1 MVEENDV
8 LYKYMNWGAMEAL
21 VYSEHDDPHSWLGPH
36 ETEEGTLVN
45 AFLPTARAV
54 GVVVGKTEYPMTS
67 VDDSGNFSVLIEK
80 GKVGN
85 YKLDITY
92 RDDSKALIYDPY
104 SFSKQISEEDEDRF
118 IRGIHYEI
126 YEKLGAHVRTIN
138 RVKGTYFAVWA
149 PNAQRVSVV
158 GDFNTWDGRRHPMRK
173 LRAAGIFELF
183 IPGLTEG
190 AMYKFEIK
198 AQSGLTYLKADPYA
212 NATEMRPGNASIVTT
227 LDYEWKDGEYMDAR
241 KKLDITKS
249 PMSIY
254 EVHLGSWM
262 RKGDGDNDFYSYAE
276 TAVLLSKYVKKMG
289 YTHIELLPVME
300 HPFDG
305 SWGYQVT
312 GYFAP
317 TSRYGTPKDFM
328 SFIDHMHN
336 EGIGVI
342 LDWVPAH
349 FPRDAFALAGFDGT
363 CLYEHPDRRLG
374 EHPDWGTLIFD
385 FGRPEVSNFLI
396 ASVLFWTE
404 KYHADGIRMDAVASM
419 LYLDYGRKDG
429 EWLPNRYGGKE
440 NLEAIELL
448 KHLNSIFHKKNNGA
462 LIIAEE
468 STAWP
473 NVTKPVEEGGLGF
486 DLKWNMGWMNDFT
499 SYMRQDPLFRKGC
512 HGQLTFSMM
521 YAYSEDFVLVL
532 SHDEVVHGKGSMINK
547 MPGEISDKFANLRAA
562 YGFMMGHPGKKLLF
576 MGQEF
581 GQIRE
586 WAENRSLDWDLL
598 DEPLHSKLSDYVATL
613 NKMYRDMPAF
623 TELDCDPD
631 GFKWLGCLDADHS
644 IVSFIRK
651 THKQEETLLF
661 AFNFTPVEYNDYRQA
676 VPFPGTYK
684 EILSSDAVK
693 YGGTGHVNVRTKTS
707 EPVEKDGWQDS
718 IVIKLPP
725 LGMTVFT
732 CTPAGEE
739 VKKTNKAVSPA
750 KSEKKAEKASKPAK
764 TEKKAEKTAKQVK
777 AEKAT
782 EKKAK
787 TAKAEKEAKAEKKTE
802 KPVKTAKT
810 EKPAEKAVKTAKAEK
825 PEKTAKP
832 AVTKA
837 VKKEK
842 PERPATEPKIK
853 AKKEG
858 TVKKKASEKTEAKEK
873 PGKVKNKK
881 G

>member
-1 MVEENDV
+1 MIEEDNV

-36 ETEEGTLVN
+36 ETEEGTLIN
-45 AFLPTARAV
+45 AFFPTAKAV
-54 GVVVGKTEYPMTS
+54 SVVIGKKEYPMCS
-67 VDDSGNFSVLIEK
+67 VDDAGNFSVMTDSK
-80 GKVGN
+80 KPGN
-85 YKLDITY
+85 YKLNITY
-92 RDDSKALIYDPY
+92 RDDSKTTVYDPY
-104 SFSKQISEEDEDRF
+104 CFPKQISEEDEDRF
-118 IRGIHYEI
+118 IRGVHYEI
-126 YEKLGAHVRTIN
+126 YEKLGAHVMSVN
-138 RVKGTYFAVWA
+138 RIKGTYFAVWA

-183 IPGLTEG
+183 IPGLKEG
-190 AMYKFEIK
+190 EIYKFEIK

-212 NATEMRPGNASIVTT
+212 NAFEMRPGNASIVAD
-227 LDYEWKDGEYMDAR
+227 LSYDWKDTEYMTKR

-262 RKGDGDNDFYSYAE
+262 RKGEGDNDFYTYGE
-276 TAVLLSKYVKKMG
+276 TAKLLAKYVKKMG

-317 TSRYGTPKDFM
+317 TSRYGSPTDFM
-328 SFIDHMHN
+328 EFMDYMHN

-349 FPRDAFALAGFDGT
+349 FPRDSFALAGFDGT

-448 KHLNSIFHKKNNGA
+448 KHLNSIFHKKKNGA

-473 NVTKPVEEGGLGF
+473 NVTKPVEEDGLGF

-547 MPGEISDKFANLRAA
+547 MPGEIEEKFANLRVA

-581 GQIRE
+581 GQVRE

-598 DEPLHSKLSDYVATL
+598 DDPLHSKLSDYVAAL

-644 IVSFIRK
+644 IVSFVRK
-651 THKQEETLLF
+651 THKKDETLLF
-661 AFNFTPVEYNDYRQA
+661 AFNFTPVAYDDYRQA

-693 YGGTGHVNVRTKTS
+693 YGGSGHVNTRTKTS
-707 EPVEKDGWQDS
+707 EAVEKDGWDDS

-725 LGMTVFT
+725 LGMTVFS
-732 CTPAGEE
+732 CTPGT
-739 VKKTNKAVSPA
+739 VKDTGKKKKPA
-750 KSEKKAEKASKPAK
+750 KKVEKKPVEKAEKTTVKE
-764 TEKKAEKTAKQVK
+764 TEKVPVKKAEKTTVK
-777 AEKAT
+777 ET
-782 EKKAK
+782 EKKPIKKVEKKAAGKVEK
-787 TAKAEKEAKAEKKTE
+787 TTVKETSEKGIKRSVTEKAETKVVSKSETIKGRKKDS
-802 KPVKTAKT
+802 VK
-810 EKPAEKAVKTAKAEK
+810 
-825 PEKTAKP
+825 
-832 AVTKA
+832 
-837 VKKEK
+837 
-842 PERPATEPKIK
+842 
-853 AKKEG
+853 
-858 TVKKKASEKTEAKEK
+858 
-873 PGKVKNKK
+873 GKRK
-881 G
+881 

>member
-21 VYSEHDDPHSWLGPH
+21 IYSEHDDPHSWLGPH
-36 ETEEGTLVN
+36 ETGEGTLVN
-45 AFLPTARAV
+45 AFLPTAREV

-80 GKVGN
+80 GKIGT

-118 IRGIHYEI
+118 IRGVHYEI
-126 YEKLGAHVRTIN
+126 YDKLGAHVRTIN

-212 NATEMRPGNASIVTT
+212 NATEMRPGNASVVTT
-227 LDYEWKDGEYMDAR
+227 LDYEWKDGKYMEDR

-276 TAVLLSKYVKKMG
+276 TAKLLSKYVKKMG

-317 TSRYGTPKDFM
+317 TSRYGTPQDFM
-328 SFIDHMHN
+328 AFIDHMHN

-349 FPRDAFALAGFDGT
+349 FPRDSFALAGFDGT

-473 NVTKPVEEGGLGF
+473 NVTKPVEEDGLGF

-598 DEPLHSKLSDYVATL
+598 DDPLHSKLSDYVATL

-651 THKQEETLLF
+651 TRKPEETLLF

-693 YGGTGHVNVRTKTS
+693 YGGSGHVNVRTKTS

-732 CTPAGEE
+732 CTPAGEGE
-739 VKKTNKAVSPA
+739 KPA
-750 KSEKKAEKASKPAK
+750 KKDAKPAKTQKKAEKPAKPAK
-764 TEKKAEKTAKQVK
+764 TEKTVKPKKAEKPA
-777 AEKAT
+777 
-782 EKKAK
+782 
-787 TAKAEKEAKAEKKTE
+787 E
-802 KPVKTAKT
+802 KPVK
-810 EKPAEKAVKTAKAEK
+810 AEKAVKTAKTEK
-825 PEKTAKP
+825 AVEKKNKTEEKAVKP

-837 VKKEK
+837 VKKAK
-842 PERPATEPKIK
+842 TERPAAEPKIK
-853 AKKEG
+853 AKKEKVIKEKDTKETVVKEKVTKGKVTKEKSG
-858 TVKKKASEKTEAKEK
+858 TVKA
-873 PGKVKNKK
+873 KK
-881 G
+881 GDQTGK

>member
-1 MVEENDV
+1 MIEEDDV

-21 VYSEHDDPHSWLGPH
+21 IYSEHDDPHSWLGPH
-36 ETEEGTLVN
+36 ETADGTMIN
-45 AFLPTARAV
+45 AFLPTARAAD
-54 GVVVGKTEYPMTS
+54 VVIGKKSFPMKN
-67 VDDSGNFSVLIEK
+67 VDDSGNFSVLIGGE
-80 GKVGN
+80 KVGN

-92 RDDSKALIYDPY
+92 RDDSKALVYDPY
-104 SFSKQISEEDEDRF
+104 SFRKQISEEDEDRF
-118 IRGIHYEI
+118 IRGVHYEI
-126 YEKLGAHVRTIN
+126 YEKLGAHVISVN

-183 IPGLTEG
+183 IPGLSEG
-190 AMYKFEIK
+190 TIYKYEIK

-212 NATEMRPGNASIVTT
+212 NATEMRPGNASIVAD
-227 LDYEWKDGEYMDAR
+227 LSYEWKDGKYMANR
-241 KKLDITKS
+241 KKLDITKC
-249 PMSIY
+249 PMSVY

-262 RKGDGDNDFYSYAE
+262 RKGEGDNDFYTYGE
-276 TAVLLSKYVKKMG
+276 TAELLSKYVKKMG

-317 TSRYGTPKDFM
+317 TSRYGSPKDFM
-328 SFIDHMHN
+328 AFMDHMHR

-349 FPRDAFALAGFDGT
+349 FPRDSFALAGFDGT

-419 LYLDYGRKDG
+419 LYLDYGRQDG

-448 KHLNSIFHKKNNGA
+448 KHLNSIFHKKKNGA

-473 NVTKPVEEGGLGF
+473 NVTKPVEEDGLGF

-521 YAYSEDFVLVL
+521 YAYSENFVLVL

-547 MPGEISDKFANLRAA
+547 MPGELTDKFANLRAA

-586 WAENRSLDWDLL
+586 WAENRSLDWNLL
-598 DEPLHSKLSDYVATL
+598 DEPLHAKLSDYVAAI

-644 IVSFIRK
+644 IVSFVRK
-651 THKQEETLLF
+651 THKPEETLLF
-661 AFNFTPVEYNDYRQA
+661 AFNFTPVEYNEYRQA
-676 VPFPGTYK
+676 VPFPGAYK

-693 YGGTGHVNVRTKTS
+693 YGGSGHVNPRTKTS
-707 EPVEKDGWQDS
+707 EPIEKDGWDNS

-725 LGMTVFT
+725 LGMTVFS
-732 CTPAGEE
+732 CTPGDVEKKDKKAGKERLKAKQ
-739 VKKTNKAVSPA
+739 VKTKKT
-750 KSEKKAEKASKPAK
+750 AE
-764 TEKKAEKTAKQVK
+764 TAKQVK
-777 AEKAT
+777 AEKTAET
-782 EKKAK
+782 AKKVKTLKTAETAKQIKAEKTAETAKQVKAEKTAETAKKVKTLK
-787 TAKAEKEAKAEKKTE
+787 TAKAADRAKPGKTAVIEKTGEKKKNAGEIKPAQAADKAEKT
-802 KPVKTAKT
+802 KTAEEVKSGV
-810 EKPAEKAVKTAKAEK
+810 KAGKS
-825 PEKTAKP
+825 
-832 AVTKA
+832 
-837 VKKEK
+837 
-842 PERPATEPKIK
+842 
-853 AKKEG
+853 
-858 TVKKKASEKTEAKEK
+858 KKKK
-873 PGKVKNKK
+873 
-881 G
+881 

>member
-1 MVEENDV
+1 MIEEDDV

-21 VYSEHDDPHSWLGPH
+21 IYSEHDDPHSWLGPH
-36 ETEEGTLVN
+36 DTEEGTLIN
-45 AFLPTARAV
+45 AFLPTAREV
-54 GVVVGKTEYPMTS
+54 SVVIGKNVYPMSS

-85 YKLDITY
+85 YKLDVTY
-92 RDDSKALIYDPY
+92 RDDSKTLIYDPY
-104 SFSKQISEEDEDRF
+104 SFAKQISEEDEDRF
-118 IRGIHYEI
+118 IRGVHYEI
-126 YEKLGAHVRTIN
+126 YEKLGAHVITVN
-138 RVKGTYFAVWA
+138 KVKGTYFAVWA

-183 IPGLTEG
+183 IPGLGKGEI
-190 AMYKFEIK
+190 YKFEIK

-212 NATEMRPGNASIVTT
+212 NAAEMRPGNASIVTT
-227 LDYEWKDGEYMDAR
+227 LDYDWKDGEYMDAR
-241 KKLDITKS
+241 KKLDITKT

-262 RKGDGDNDFYSYAE
+262 RKGDGDNDFYSYGE
-276 TAVLLSKYVKKMG
+276 TAKLLSKYVKKMG

-317 TSRYGTPKDFM
+317 TSRYGTPQDFM
-328 SFIDHMHN
+328 AFVDHMHS

-349 FPRDAFALAGFDGT
+349 FPRDSFALAGFDGT

-419 LYLDYGRKDG
+419 LYLDYGRKEG
-429 EWLPNRYGGKE
+429 QWLPNRYGGKE

-448 KHLNSIFHKKNNGA
+448 KHLNSVFHKKKNGA
-462 LIIAEE
+462 VIIAEE

-473 NVTKPVEEGGLGF
+473 NVTKPVEEDGLGF

-547 MPGEISDKFANLRAA
+547 MPGEIEDKFANLRAA

-581 GQIRE
+581 GQVRE

-598 DEPLHSKLSDYVATL
+598 DDPLHAKLSDYVAEL
-613 NKMYRDMPAF
+613 NRMYRDMPAF

-651 THKQEETLLF
+651 TRNPGETLLF

-693 YGGTGHVNVRTKTS
+693 YGGSGHVNPRKKTS
-707 EPVEKDGWQDS
+707 VAVEKDGWQDS

-732 CTPAGEE
+732 CTPEE
-739 VKKTNKAVSPA
+739 PAAKKTV
-750 KSEKKAEKASKPAK
+750 KKAEKVEKPAVKK
-764 TEKKAEKTAKQVK
+764 TVKKAEKVEKAEKTAKIAVKETSVK
-777 AEKAT
+777 AEKPAA
-782 EKKAK
+782 KKTVK
-787 TAKAEKEAKAEKKTE
+787 KAEKAEKPAVKKTVKKTE
-802 KPVKTAKT
+802 KA
-810 EKPAEKAVKTAKAEK
+810 EKPAVK
-825 PEKTAKP
+825 
-832 AVTKA
+832 KA
-837 VKKEK
+837 VKKTGAEK
-842 PERPATEPKIK
+842 PAGEPKIT
-853 AKKEG
+853 AKKE
-858 TVKKKASEKTEAKEK
+858 KKKATK
-873 PGKVKNKK
+873 
-881 G
+881 

>member
-1 MVEENDV
+1 MIEENDV

-21 VYSEHDDPHSWLGPH
+21 IYSEHDDPHSWLGPH
-36 ETEEGTLVN
+36 ETGEGTMVN
-45 AFLPTARAV
+45 AFLPTAKAV
-54 GVVVGKTEYPMTS
+54 SVVVGKSEYPMTP
-67 VDDSGNFSVLIEK
+67 VDDSGNYSVLIEK
-80 GKVGN
+80 EKLGN

-92 RDDSKALIYDPY
+92 RDDSKALVYDPY
-104 SFSKQISEEDEDRF
+104 NFPKKISEEDEDRF
-118 IRGIHYEI
+118 IRGVHYEI
-126 YEKLGAHVRTIN
+126 YEKLGAHIISVN

-158 GDFNTWDGRRHPMRK
+158 GDFNAWDGRRHPMRK

-183 IPGLTEG
+183 IPGLGEG
-190 AMYKFEIK
+190 EIYKFEIK

-212 NATEMRPGNASIVTT
+212 NATEMRPGNASIVTS
-227 LDYEWKDGEYMDAR
+227 LDYEWKDGKYMDAR

-262 RKGDGDNDFYSYAE
+262 RKGEGDNDFYSYAE
-276 TAVLLSKYVKKMG
+276 TAKLLSKYVKKMG

-317 TSRYGTPKDFM
+317 TSRYGSPKDFM
-328 SFIDHMHN
+328 AFMDHMHN

-349 FPRDAFALAGFDGT
+349 FPRDSFALASFDGT

-419 LYLDYGRKDG
+419 LYLDYGRKEG
-429 EWLPNRYGGKE
+429 QWLPNRYGGKE

-448 KHLNSIFHKKNNGA
+448 KHLNSIFHKKKNGA

-473 NVTKPVEEGGLGF
+473 NVTKPVEEDGLGF

-499 SYMRQDPLFRKGC
+499 SYMKQDPLFRKGC

-547 MPGEISDKFANLRAA
+547 MPGEIEEKFANLRAA

-581 GQIRE
+581 GQVRE

-598 DEPLHSKLSDYVATL
+598 EDPLHAKLSDYVATL

-644 IVSFIRK
+644 IVSFVRK
-651 THKQEETLLF
+651 THKPGETLLF
-661 AFNFTPVEYNDYRQA
+661 AFNFTPVEYNEYRQA
-676 VPFPGTYK
+676 VPFPGKYK

-693 YGGTGHVNVRTKTS
+693 YGGSGHVNPRTKTS
-707 EPVEKDGWQDS
+707 EAVEKDGWQDS

-732 CTPAGEE
+732 CEPEETDKKAKKTLITRKVTAKKTAKVSEKPPIKKKAETKPEKKTE
-739 VKKTNKAVSPA
+739 VKPET
-750 KSEKKAEKASKPAK
+750 KSEKKTEVKPETKAERKAEVKPETKA
-764 TEKKAEKTAKQVK
+764 EKKAEVK
-777 AEKAT
+777 AET
-782 EKKAK
+782 
-787 TAKAEKEAKAEKKTE
+787 KAEKKTE
-802 KPVKTAKT
+802 VKPETVKTG
-810 EKPAEKAVKTAKAEK
+810 
-825 PEKTAKP
+825 
-832 AVTKA
+832 
-837 VKKEK
+837 
-842 PERPATEPKIK
+842 EPKTTRK
-853 AKKEG
+853 AKGAKKAG
-858 TVKKKASEKTEAKEK
+858 KKKK
-873 PGKVKNKK
+873 
-881 G
+881 